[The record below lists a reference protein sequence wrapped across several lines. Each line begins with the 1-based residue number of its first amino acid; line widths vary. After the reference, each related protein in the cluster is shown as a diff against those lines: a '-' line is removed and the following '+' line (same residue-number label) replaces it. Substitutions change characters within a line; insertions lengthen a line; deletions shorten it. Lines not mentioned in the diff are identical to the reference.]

1 MKTLLSFC
9 FVLCVINCNI
19 QAQIPSNY
27 VQTPS
32 NMMIP
37 LSSNGVSFSPTN
49 MQYYGNNLPGILIQ
63 DYINELIHSQDI
75 FISNVISN
83 GFFNFPTVGVPNI
96 NSDVQRFNTNY
107 GKFYFLGSSDIGID
121 TGIILATERVYY
133 SPALLSGGNAP
144 GIFPGVSHPAFR
156 TSSGASINPGGGP
169 WISLPNK
176 DIHSQRYTQYP
187 ELVAIN
193 GGDSVWDANVLE
205 FDIIPKGNFISLDYV
220 FASEEWPLFNCQT
233 DGTDVM
239 GIFLSGPGIV
249 GQKNIAVLPGSS
261 TPVNPH
267 TVFPPNTLCHPEA
280 PAGSPW
286 YVDNTGG
293 QNIIFNGF
301 TKVMRAASI
310 VQPCQTY
317 HLKIMIADGAVHQYD
332 TTWAIVGST
341 WETFMNYYGYE
352 STRKRMLYDS
362 GLMLKMR
369 SLRSMD
375 TVRIEALGGTQTT
388 AQYPYAIRNCLNGKL
403 RLRVQQK
410 LPIARSFTLQFG
422 GTAQQGIDFQT
433 INNTITMPAGDTVV
447 DINIIAL
454 NGGSGNKELT
464 VKLLSPYGTCS
475 DWGQYLDS
483 TKLTIAD
490 GYYAA
495 VSPIDT
501 SVAAGSSVQL
511 QATGEPFL
519 SYAWSPNAYL
529 NQTNIANPISTPAQ
543 SIQYTVTTSA
553 PATYPCPNGSNKVK
567 INVGLG
573 INDVDEAH
581 RISVFPNPSNA
592 YFVLKGGIEKEVYTL
607 KLVDITGK
615 EIANKKGTLSQLN
628 TQLKSLQLANG
639 NYLIQLINKQGKKQ
653 EFKVVKQ

>member
-1 MKTLLSFC
+1 MKQFFTCLLLSLGL
-9 FVLCVINCNI
+9 VLSIFAQNPPNSNI
-19 QAQIPSNY
+19 F
-27 VQTPS
+27 QTPS
-32 NMMIP
+32 NMRIQMN
-37 LSSNGVSFSPTN
+37 LNNQFSPVV
-49 MQYYGNNLPGILIQ
+49 GFGISGGILINDYLNEIIHDQ
-63 DYINELIHSQDI
+63 DVS
-75 FISNVISN
+75 ISNLDSN
-83 GFFNFPTVGVPNI
+83 AFFNFPTLSVPNVAFPL
-96 NSDVQRFNTNY
+96 NYYY
-107 GKFYFLGSSDIGID
+107 GKFHFVGNSDIGID
-121 TGIILATERVYY
+121 TGIIMATERVFYTFT
-133 SPALLSGGNAP
+133 PASFGNGP
-144 GIFPGVSHPAFR
+144 GIFPGVVHPSFNH
-156 TSSGASINPGGGP
+156 SSGGCINVGSITSDGRYNPD
-169 WISLPNK
+169 SLTK
-176 DIHSQRYTQYP
+176 RWTQYP

-193 GGDSVWDANVLE
+193 GGDSIWDANVLE
-205 FDIIPKGNFISLDYV
+205 FDIVPKGNFISLDYV
-220 FASEEWPLFNCQT
+220 FASEEWPLFHCQT

-249 GQKNIAVLPGSS
+249 GQKNIAVLPGTT
-261 TPVNPH
+261 TPINPH
-267 TVFPPNTLCHPEA
+267 TVFPPNTPCHPEA

-332 TTWAIVGST
+332 TTWAIAGLS
-341 WETFMNYYGYE
+341 WETWMNGLGYE
-352 STRKRMLYDS
+352 STKKRMLYDS

-375 TVRIEALGGTQTT
+375 TVRIEALGGTQTST
-388 AQYPYAIRNCLNGKL
+388 QYPYAIRNCLNGKL

-410 LPIARSFTLQFG
+410 LPIDRSFTVQFG
-422 GTAQQGIDFQT
+422 GTAQAGIDYQT
-433 INNTITMPAGDTVV
+433 INNTITMPAGDTVM

-464 VKLLSPYGTCS
+464 VKLLSPYGACS

-483 TKLTIAD
+483 TKLIIAD

-529 NQTNIANPISTPAQ
+529 NQTNIANPISTPVQ

-573 INDVDEAH
+573 INDIDEAH
-581 RISVFPNPSNA
+581 RISVFPNPSDD
-592 YFVLKGGIEKEVYTL
+592 YFVLKGGIDQEVYSL

-615 EIANKKGTLSQLN
+615 EIANKKGTLNQLN
-628 TQLKSLQLANG
+628 NHLKTLSLANG
-639 NYLIQLINKQGKKQ
+639 NYLIQLFNKQGKVLDI
-653 EFKVVKQ
+653 KVVKQ